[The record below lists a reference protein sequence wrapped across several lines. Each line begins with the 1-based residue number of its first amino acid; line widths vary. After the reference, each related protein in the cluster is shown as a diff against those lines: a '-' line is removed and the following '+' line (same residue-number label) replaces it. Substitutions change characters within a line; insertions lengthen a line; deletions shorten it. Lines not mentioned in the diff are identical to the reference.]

1 MGTYPRA
8 YLIKDYTKNNEK
20 LSQMTEGQLGDHYY
34 FSTHESAEFK
44 NSGIDYTRNEIEKNL
59 PDYRQKDFKL

>member
-8 YLIKDYTKNNEK
+8 YLIKDYTKNEEK

-34 FSTHESAEFK
+34 FSTHETAEFK
-44 NSGIDYTRNEIEKNL
+44 MAVWIGKEMRY
-59 PDYRQKDFKL
+59 QKFTGLQREGSKI